1 MIEYENELEARCRQR
16 MSRFSSLKTGIYV
29 EGELV
34 QFKET
39 MLFNNEI
46 GIMLPVVFQ
55 DMEPEDARK
64 KYFSEQRP
72 QIIKTNED
80 GTVNFSFNLLEKKV
94 GARQLEAVIQDF
106 YHVLKRFQPMSVCL
120 EMGSEL
126 YDPVP
131 CAWMEFVSSALDEN
145 LYNLFTIY
153 PIGDKLL
160 MVMFNCPFAKS
171 MDWACCLLQIRKS
184 IAIYWEEGKRGIGRA
199 PVRSAYYE

>member
-16 MSRFSSLKTGIYV
+16 MSSFSSLKTGIYV

-34 QFKET
+34 QFRET

-55 DMEPEDARK
+55 DMEPEEARK

-80 GTVNFSFNLLEKKV
+80 GTVNFSFNLLERKV
-94 GARQLEAVIQDF
+94 GVRQIETVIQDF

-120 EMGSEL
+120 EIGSEL

-153 PIGDKLL
+153 PIDDKLL
-160 MVMFNCPFAKS
+160 MIMFNCPFAKS

-184 IAIYWEEGKRGIGRA
+184 IAIYGEEGKRGIGRA